1 MAKKVRR
8 GRPPLPSAEQ
18 RRHILSV
25 RVRDETRVQLE
36 KAALRSERSI
46 SQEVEAQIERS
57 FERQGLYRD
66 VLELRYGRSVAG
78 LVMVL
83 GETIHLALEALS
95 FSLPSENEADQPPG
109 SRPFDEEWLRDP
121 AGYAA
126 VVSCVVAMLEEFRP
140 AADGKSDAAQVLKA
154 KDIGKFVTTPLLQA
168 LRGRVTGDNPLTR
181 WAEATLPMLK
191 GLAGPK

>member
-95 FSLPSENEADQPPG
+95 FSLPSENEADQPAG

-154 KDIGKFVTTPLLQA
+154 KDISKFVTTPLVQA